1 MRYQDCGILC
11 WSDFVADST
20 MKRNDELDLLQSAEL
35 KQAFDEFDKV
45 QKNSDKG
52 HLPRYIFCK
61 TLKKKNKV
69 KYWNSGQ
76 WPTD

>member
-45 QKNSDKG
+45 QKK
-52 HLPRYIFCK
+52 L
-61 TLKKKNKV
+61 
-69 KYWNSGQ
+69 W
-76 WPTD
+76 